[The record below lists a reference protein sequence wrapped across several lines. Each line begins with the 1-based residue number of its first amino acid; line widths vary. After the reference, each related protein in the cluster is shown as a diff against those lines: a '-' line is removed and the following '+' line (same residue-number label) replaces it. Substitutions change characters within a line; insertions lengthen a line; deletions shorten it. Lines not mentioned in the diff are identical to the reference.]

1 MGRKKLSMI
10 RRFNTVLRYVVE
22 NEKVRVTELSEELRS
37 KFKLKRS
44 TCVSYASK
52 TLFSLYN
59 LGILERKNRDY
70 VLTPDGWY
78 CIYNFLELAGYPEE
92 LSLDV
97 LLERL
102 RKENSRAALF
112 IPALKIFLDVYD
124 SVAPEEEEE
133 ELECTYE
140 LFEFY
145 VSELIDEKELP
156 FDWDEV
162 ISKVIP
168 DLTEVPLS
176 IFLEMLKKKIK
187 GESDI
192 VKAAMKDLIREAAK
206 ILEDKASKMEVDIK
220 RLRERA
226 QELKEITDK
235 L

>member
-1 MGRKKLSMI
+1 MNRKKLSMV

-37 KFKLKRS
+37 KFRLKRS
-44 TCVSYASK
+44 TCISYASK
-52 TLFSLYN
+52 MLFSLYN

-78 CIYNFLELAGYPEE
+78 CIYSFLELAGYPEE

-124 SVAPEEEEE
+124 SVSPEEEEE

-156 FDWDEV
+156 SDWDEV

-168 DLTEVPLS
+168 DLTEIPLS

-220 RLRERA
+220 RLRGRA